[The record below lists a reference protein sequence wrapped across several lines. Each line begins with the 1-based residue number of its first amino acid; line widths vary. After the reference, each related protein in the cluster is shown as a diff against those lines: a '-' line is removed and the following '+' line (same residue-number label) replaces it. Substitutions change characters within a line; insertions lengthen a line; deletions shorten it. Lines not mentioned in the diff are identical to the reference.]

1 MRLGEAMSIECAWIR
16 QKPGFVVIPD
26 SKNSSARHVAISD
39 RAYAGLLD
47 LTDREPAD
55 SKVFRFSSWVAE
67 NAWRNEIRITAQCP
81 DLRIHDLRHE
91 ALSRMSARGADL
103 KTLMRQ
109 SGHKTVAVLMRY
121 LNPTPTEQRSRLF
134 PNDAIVEAKA

>member
-1 MRLGEAMSIECAWIR
+1 M
-16 QKPGFVVIPD
+16 
-26 SKNSSARHVAISD
+26 
-39 RAYAGLLD
+39 D

-121 LNPTPTEQRSRLF
+121 LNPTPAEQRSRLF
-134 PNDAIVEAKA
+134 PDDAIVEAKA